1 MNDAKQRKNLK
12 RKSAKIILFIVFLII
27 IAIGTS
33 SGVFLYFKSKDSDY
47 SKKNPAIYYAVFDDG
62 TYYIPKAEPD
72 IKFEIDSDDSNSY
85 KLTNSNG
92 ENVQTNIVK
101 IDEKKYIQATKNYI
115 EGETYQLQ
123 LDTAS
128 FTEEALKETKKVEFK
143 IKESQKAKYKMS
155 ENVVNIN
162 SKDIYI
168 ESDSK
173 VKIQNKSLKEGQI
186 ILIEDDGNINN
197 AYKITKTDGEF
208 ATVEKPELSEIY
220 NSVDLY
226 KEGKIDFNKLKIN
239 KDAEVEIEKNIKESG
254 IYKFLSTEVYAADDV
269 SPKITFTANGN
280 KMGIDVELAFKADG
294 KKKMGLDSLKEH
306 DLIIKMSYEVS
317 TDYIVDVKKD
327 FSMNYD
333 MAVKTTGGVEVEL
346 KAGNEYLKG
355 ISNISDEEYSKSV
368 KEITQKLENEVPD
381 ISENSINIGAVEVP
395 TGIPGINVYLDIYFQ
410 TQLSL
415 QINLKYKGQIETIEH
430 TGFVMNKNE
439 KRGYK
444 NISQI
449 NSSHEFTV
457 VGKAEIRVGIGLDGG
472 ISIINKDFAHAGV
485 GMELGTYNEYFAT
498 IKVEYTEETNN
509 LDSGIYAKIELGIY
523 LKVKLECS
531 VDVVFFK
538 AEYKA
543 DLNEVKYPVFKVD
556 TGVKWTGDEEEQKQQ
571 NGNSNQQN
579 TNNSNTSNNTN
590 NKANTGTENGVVG
603 SLSID
608 TDTEVIKA
616 YKKYILDKK
625 YIADYKENI
634 TDLSRDNATL
644 KDVGYCIFDIN
655 KDGIPEMIIDCV
667 VDPMDEAWKTDAIY
681 TYNSSSKSVIKVD
694 IIYNYG
700 GITYEKNEKEVVYAE
715 IRPNLV
721 TGYYSFYKLNNNKL
735 EFVKDVGHD
744 RGSFD
749 SKDGTYEYDKHM
761 VFDNSGNTKY
771 ITEEQER
778 AYFNNVIRFSYQDIT
793 KVK

>member
-197 AYKITKTDGEF
+197 AYKITKIDGEF

-280 KMGIDVELAFKADG
+280 KMKIDVELAFKADG

-472 ISIINKDFAHAGV
+472 ISIINKDLAHAGV

-603 SLSID
+603 SLSVD

-667 VDPMDEAWKTDAIY
+667 VGPMDEAWKTDAIY